1 LSNKLGARHFLAAT
15 ADAMRQ
21 QGRAMLAAAPLSLA
35 LFILSLPFALLITNL
50 FPYGNGLFMALALIN
65 LIALARM
72 TCAWHRVVQPA
83 DLTDVGA
90 TRGSA
95 AQARHLA
102 LLCALVIAG
111 TAMARATGDL
121 PYVIYMVLAGSN
133 DAVFWSVLCAALA
146 LIWVPTLYALA
157 MYGLSLPRAAVAGE
171 YRFHAARAA
180 MPYKPWPL
188 MLALLMLIA
197 AAGHAGYILGMLAYG
212 YPDVGLARA
221 AMSALLCV
229 PLVFVVATMYAVAYR
244 DSCEPAARTLSSRS

>member
-1 LSNKLGARHFLAAT
+1 LSNKLGARHFVAAT
-15 ADAMRQ
+15 ADAIRQ
-21 QGRAMLAAAPLSLA
+21 RGRAMLAAAPWSLA
-35 LFILSLPFALLITNL
+35 LFILSLPFALLISNL

-72 TCAWHRVVQPA
+72 TGAWHRVVKPGG
-83 DLTDVGA
+83 LTGVGA
-90 TRGSA
+90 HRGNA

-102 LLCALVIAG
+102 LLGALVITA

-133 DAVFWSVLCAALA
+133 DAVFWSALCAALA

-157 MYGLSLPRAAVAGE
+157 MYGLSLPRVAVTGK
-171 YRFHAARAA
+171 YGFQAARTA

-221 AMSALLCV
+221 AISALLCV
-229 PLVFVVATMYAVAYR
+229 PLVFVVAAMYAVAYR
-244 DSCEPAARTLSSRS
+244 DSCEPAARTPSSRP